1 VATAR
6 HPGGEGSLL
15 GRELAAQS
23 ADLLKIAN
31 ASEARALDRLAE
43 LAARQVAACSGA
55 DAAAWRAG
63 ELIVAAASHPD
74 LAALTEVQRSAGRGP
89 TIAATTADGPV
100 HCPDTLVEDRW
111 PEYAAAALRCGVRC
125 CVAISHRAG
134 DLAVTLVLSA
144 ARPRSLDPEQLP
156 LAELLVAL
164 GGAML
169 GNASEYGDSRRTAL
183 QLADAAQSREL
194 VDQAKGMLM
203 HALGCS
209 ADEALARLRHISQQ
223 HNIKVTEVAV
233 RVIAASG
240 DHEF

>member
-1 VATAR
+1 M
-6 HPGGEGSLL
+6 L
-15 GRELAAQS
+15 GRDLAAQS
-23 ADLLKIAN
+23 ADLLRIAN
-31 ASEARALDRLAE
+31 TSEARALDRLAE
-43 LAARQVAACSGA
+43 LAARQVPACSGA

-63 ELIVAAASHPD
+63 ELTAAAASHPD
-74 LAALTEVQRSAGRGP
+74 LAELTEVQRLAGRGP
-89 TIAATTADGPV
+89 TIEAITADRPV
-100 HCPDTLVEDRW
+100 HCPDTLTEERW

-125 CVAISHRAG
+125 CVAISHQAG

-169 GNASEYGDSRRTAL
+169 GNASEYGDSQRMAM

-203 HALGCS
+203 HALGCT
-209 ADEALARLRHISQQ
+209 ADQALARLRHISQQ
-223 HNIKVTEVAV
+223 HNIKVTDVAV
-233 RVIAASG
+233 RIIAASG

>member
-1 VATAR
+1 MKVR
-6 HPGGEGSLL
+6 RSGDEGPAL
-15 GRELAAQS
+15 GRDLAAQS
-23 ADLLKIAN
+23 ADLLRIAN
-31 ASEARALDRLAE
+31 TSEARALDRLAE
-43 LAARQVAACSGA
+43 LAARQVPACSGA
-55 DAAAWRAG
+55 DAAAWRHG
-63 ELIVAAASHPD
+63 ELTAAAASHPD
-74 LAALTEVQRSAGRGP
+74 LAELTEVQRVAGRGP
-89 TIAATTADGPV
+89 TISAITSGGPV
-100 HCPDTLVEDRW
+100 HCPDTLGEERW

-125 CVAISHRAG
+125 CVAIAHQAG

-169 GNASEYGDSRRTAL
+169 GNASEYSDSKRVAL

-203 HALGCS
+203 HALGCT

-233 RVIAASG
+233 RIISASG
-240 DHEF
+240 DQEF